1 MRICNGLRGAIF
13 VGAVALAAQAL
24 AFEVKD
30 LNADTPPAEAFRFG
44 LDSYRSGD
52 KQTAAEALNFAA
64 ERGNAGAQWKL
75 GRMYAEG
82 DGVER
87 DDYRAFELFNE
98 VAAAHAD
105 DEAGRADPSAPY
117 VSDAF
122 VQLGTY
128 FKSGI
133 PDSGIK
139 PDPSRARGYFAHAA
153 VYFGDSDAQLNLA
166 RMYYNGEGGVR
177 DLNQAA
183 KWAKLSADKGNSSAQ
198 ALLVAI
204 SLDLTRAYL
213 DGQGVGQ
220 DLRQATRW
228 AKRAADYGSIEG
240 QAMLGY
246 ILFEGDGASR
256 RPVDGLTLLTIALAR
271 SDPDERWIMDMHEQ
285 ARSTAT
291 ENEWNTAKLR
301 AEEWLADNPMQ

>member
-1 MRICNGLRGAIF
+1 VF
-13 VGAVALAAQAL
+13 VGVIGLAAQAV
-24 AFEVKD
+24 AFEAKD
-30 LNADTPPAEAFRFG
+30 LNADTPPAEALRFG

-52 KQTAAEALNFAA
+52 KQAAAEALNFAA

-87 DDYRAFELFNE
+87 DDRKAFALFNE

-105 DEAGRADPSAPY
+105 DENGRREPTAPY

-139 PDPSRARGYFAHAA
+139 PDPGRARGYFAHAA
-153 VYFGDSDAQLNLA
+153 VYFGDADAQLNLA

-183 KWAKLSADKGNSSAQ
+183 KWAKLATDKGNAAAKS
-198 ALLVAI
+198 LLVAI

-213 DGQGVGQ
+213 DGEGAAR
-220 DLRQATRW
+220 DLREATKW
-228 AKRAADYGSIEG
+228 ARRAADNGSIEG

-256 RPVDGLTLLTIALAR
+256 RPVDGLTMLTIALAR

-291 ENEWNTAKLR
+291 ESEWNAAKMR
-301 AEEWLADNPMQ
+301 AEQWLAQNPVH

>member
-1 MRICNGLRGAIF
+1 MRICNHLRGVVF
-13 VGAVALAAQAL
+13 VGAVGLAVQAF
-24 AFEVKD
+24 AFEAKD
-30 LNADTPPAEAFRFG
+30 LNADTPPSEALRFG

-64 ERGNAGAQWKL
+64 EKGSAGAQWKL

-87 DDYRAFELFNE
+87 NDYKAFELFNE
-98 VAAAHAD
+98 VAAAHVD
-105 DEAGRADPSAPY
+105 DEDGSRDPSAPY

-139 PDPSRARGYFAHAA
+139 PDLGRARGYFAHAA
-153 VYFGDSDAQLNLA
+153 VYFGDADAQLNLA

-183 KWAKLSADKGNSSAQ
+183 KWAKRAADKGN
-198 ALLVAI
+198 VAADGLFATI
-204 SLDLTRAYL
+204 SVDLARAYL
-213 DGQGVGQ
+213 DGDGAPR
-220 DLRQATRW
+220 DLNQASKW
-228 AKRAADYGSIEG
+228 AKRAADHGSIDG
-240 QAMLGY
+240 QALLGY
-246 ILFEGDGASR
+246 LLFEGDGASR

-291 ENEWNTAKLR
+291 EDEWAAAKSR
-301 AEEWLADNPMQ
+301 ADDWLAANPVQ